1 MKSVILDG
9 FSAEKWTAEG
19 NAEFSI
25 NEHYAQIH
33 KESAELARWRC
44 TAVPVRGGAYEFN
57 VSYEADTSP
66 YAMISQYRADGSCI
80 IRLYADNEN
89 NGEKHCIFTAEE
101 DCVTIVVE
109 LGLKGCG
116 NVKWFAPVLKECEPP
131 KSRKVKIAVTRLN
144 PSKTTEQAMA
154 KLEKAVDEAGSQNPD
169 VIVMGEIIN
178 DMGCGLSMQ
187 QSAQTE
193 DGEYCSLMREKA
205 KKYNTY
211 IVMNFHEKSGSKI
224 YNTSLLID
232 RKGNTA
238 GKYRKTHISFNE
250 YEQGITAGSELPVFD
265 TDFGRVG
272 MLICWDMYFP
282 EPARIMAM
290 NGAELLLV
298 STAGDASF
306 RHVSRA
312 LENGIYVAV
321 SGNMY
326 RNLNGCGVEP
336 SKIIAPDGTVIAQTN
351 EDGKSAFAE
360 IDLNEKTKI
369 YWLSAAAAYS
379 VPGNV
384 YMNERRPDLYK
395 DISEAGKE

>member
-9 FSAEKWTAEG
+9 FSSEKWTAEG

-25 NEHYAQIH
+25 NEHYAEIR
-33 KESAELARWRC
+33 KESAELARWKFAAA
-44 TAVPVRGGAYEFN
+44 TVSGGTYEFS
-57 VSYEADTSP
+57 VRYEAEDCLSSTAP

-80 IRLYADNEN
+80 IRLYAENET
-89 NGEKHCIFTAEE
+89 GGKKCCIFTAAD
-101 DCVTIVVE
+101 DCTAIAVE

-116 NVKWFAPVLKECEPP
+116 KVKWSAPVLKECEPR

-144 PSKTTEQAMA
+144 PSKTTEEAMA
-154 KLEKAVDEAGSQNPD
+154 RLEKAVDEAGSKNPD
-169 VIVMGEIIN
+169 IIVMGEIIN

-211 IVMNFHEKSGSKI
+211 IVMNFHEKSGGKI
-224 YNTSLLID
+224 YNTSLLLD
-232 RKGNTA
+232 RRGNMA

-250 YEQGITAGSELPVFD
+250 YEQGITAGNVLPVFD

-272 MLICWDMYFP
+272 MLICWDMYFS

-290 NGAELLLV
+290 KGAELLLV

-326 RNLNGCGVEP
+326 QNLNGCGVEP
-336 SKIIAPDGTVIAQTN
+336 SKIIAPDGTVAAQTN
-351 EDGKSAFAE
+351 EDGN
-360 IDLNEKTKI
+360 LP
-369 YWLSAAAAYS
+369 L
-379 VPGNV
+379 P
-384 YMNERRPDLYK
+384 
-395 DISEAGKE
+395 